1 MSFEAW
7 LLAGLLVVMLAALA
21 SSRFAVDLVMLG
33 VLTFLVVSGISDP
46 ADAVSGYANQ
56 GLITVALLY
65 VLAAGLK
72 ETGAINL
79 LTAKMLGRPKTVREA
94 QLRLILPVAFLSA
107 FANNTPIVASFL
119 PVIDATAKR
128 CKLPA
133 SKLYM
138 PLSFAAIL
146 GGLCTLIGT
155 STTLIIAGLI
165 IEHNES
171 VAPGAGLL
179 PEFGMF
185 TIAKVGIP
193 IAIVGVLYMLLF
205 GRKLLPEGDDDT
217 LELENAR
224 QYMTAMRVEPGSPRL
239 LPFRKSEVAWIARLG
254 IHETGRHAPAVLQ
267 VNILG
272 KITQL
277 ELEKGNIDGRHGF
290 GADTRPDH
298 MRMPPT
304 FLLVKDNRA
313 RLAGETQLLFGCVD
327 GGLEGLHRDRFQLR
341 RIEAEREQKL
351 PALRGAADRPRLHHG
366 VTQVIGC
373 EAAQLVQLH
382 VLVLSLEKVARQVS
396 CATARI
402 AVQDH
407 DGSAPERWP
416 SAVIRSARMAWILMQ
431 ARRSSASVSGV
442 TGKVPVFAARAS
454 WLTLLARRE
463 APSWA
468 STRAR
473 ALRSWTLATARRF
486 RPLASRPSSR
496 MRMYVPSAMP
506 SACAS
511 RRARSSVD
519 SRKENGAGRRG
530 C

>member
-119 PVIDATAKR
+119 PAIDATAKR

-224 QYMTAMRVEPGSPRL
+224 QYMTAMRVEPGSPIVGKTIEKAGLRSLPGLYLSRIDRL
-239 LPFRKSEVAWIARLG
+239 NTTVIAVSPDEIIGPRDVLVFVG
-254 IHETGRHAPAVLQ
+254 ILDSVMDLQ
-267 VNILG
+267 
-272 KITQL
+272 KI
-277 ELEKGNIDGRHGF
+277 R
-290 GADTRPDH
+290 
-298 MRMPPT
+298 
-304 FLLVKDNRA
+304 
-313 RLAGETQLLFGCVD
+313 
-327 GGLEGLHRDRFQLR
+327 GLTPVTSDS
-341 RIEAEREQKL
+341 
-351 PALRGAADRPRLHHG
+351 DRPEYRPAM
-366 VTQVIGC
+366 QIG
-373 EAAQLVQLH
+373 
-382 VLVLSLEKVARQVS
+382 
-396 CATARI
+396 
-402 AVQDH
+402 
-407 DGSAPERWP
+407 
-416 SAVIRSARMAWILMQ
+416 
-431 ARRSSASVSGV
+431 
-442 TGKVPVFAARAS
+442 RAS
-454 WLTLLARRE
+454 CRE
-463 APSWA
+463 
-468 STRAR
+468 R
-473 ALRSWTLATARRF
+473 
-486 RPLASRPSSR
+486 
-496 MRMYVPSAMP
+496 V
-506 SACAS
+506 
-511 RRARSSVD
+511 
-519 SRKENGAGRRG
+519 
-530 C
+530 